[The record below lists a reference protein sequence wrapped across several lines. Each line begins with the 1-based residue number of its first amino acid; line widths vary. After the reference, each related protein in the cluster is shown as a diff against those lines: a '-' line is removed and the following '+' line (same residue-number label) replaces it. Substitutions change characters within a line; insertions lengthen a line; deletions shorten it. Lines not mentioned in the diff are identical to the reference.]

1 MHSDQD
7 PIVAISTAFGRGGI
21 GIVRVSVSATLAQK
35 AQTLLFEGRALEP
48 RHATL
53 MGFRSSRGELL
64 DRAIVLYFPAPQSY
78 TGEAVFEIQAH
89 GGPVLLKLILQAC
102 LEKCKK
108 IGLRIAEPGE
118 FTKRAFLNGR
128 MDLAQAEAVSD
139 LIDAASE
146 SAAHAALRSMTGDF
160 SAEVTALG
168 NSIDELRAY
177 VEATL
182 DFPEEDID
190 PMSDG
195 RVESRLAEVRSR
207 LDAILDKARQGRVL
221 REGLAVALAGSP
233 NVGKSSLL
241 NVLAGEEIA
250 IVTEIA
256 GTTRDKIEHW
266 VAFDGIPVRIID
278 TAGVRKTEDIVEL
291 KGIERTLQAIENA
304 DIVLH
309 LTDASEG
316 IPDDPEALKE
326 VLSRV
331 GRHAALL
338 SVANKADCATAAQRQ
353 KALAAGRLLLSVKTK
368 EGLGELKNKI
378 LALAQMNSNT
388 EGLYMARERHLECLR
403 RTASHLVAAHDLAVA
418 SAGIELFAEELR
430 LASESLGEILGR
442 TTPDDILGIIFSKFC
457 IGK

>member
-7 PIVAISTAFGRGGI
+7 PIAAISTAFGRGGI
-21 GIVRVSVSATLAQK
+21 GIVRVSASAALADEAMK
-35 AQTLLFEGRALEP
+35 RLFEGRLLEP
-48 RHATL
+48 RRASL
-53 MGFRSSRGELL
+53 MAFRDARGEML
-64 DRAIVLYFPAPQSY
+64 DRAIVLYFPAPRSY

-102 LEKCKK
+102 LEKCRG

-146 SAAHAALRSMTGDF
+146 NAAHAALRSMTGDF

-168 NSIDELRAY
+168 GAIDELRAY

-182 DFPEEDID
+182 DFPEEEID
-190 PMSDG
+190 PMADG
-195 RVESRLAEVRSR
+195 RVEARLDEARNRLA
-207 LDAILDKARQGRVL
+207 AILEKARQGKVL
-221 REGLAVALAGSP
+221 KEGIAVALAGSP

-241 NVLAGEEIA
+241 NALAGEEVA
-250 IVTEIA
+250 IVTEVA

-266 VAFDGIPVRIID
+266 TAIGGVPVRIVD
-278 TAGVRKTEDIVEL
+278 TAGVRETDDIVER
-291 KGIERTLQAIENA
+291 KGIERTLQAVKNA

-316 IPDDPEALKE
+316 VPDDPAALDA
-326 VLSRV
+326 VMSRV

-338 SVANKADCATAAQRQ
+338 CAANKADCANEAQRRR
-353 KALAAGRLLLSVKTK
+353 AAEAGRLLLSVKTG
-368 EGLGELKNKI
+368 EGLDALKEKI
-378 LALAQMNSNT
+378 LSLAQMSGGT

-403 RTASHLVAAHDLAVA
+403 RAAGHLDAARTLADA
-418 SAGIELFAEELR
+418 GAGIELFAEELR
-430 LASESLGEILGR
+430 LASEALGDILGL